1 MFPQVDN
8 KRPDP
13 VSTTFYHGDK
23 TGMVIAPSRGVK
35 GEAAAEVLAVVQY
48 DVDKAGTAMLAFD
61 VHNARLGRTVARIEP
76 GIPFVEIL
84 GSGLVFAQSGELTG
98 DRLAFLLQT
107 DDGNMPYRT
116 YLYIWKFDPASET
129 TQVMDKPEARIDCK
143 MDVYAMGGVRS
154 VTMKYVELGAARS
167 PTYAVCMER
176 QKSEQEGEDTIYFE
190 VRFFDAQSQ
199 LELREK
205 RIKIEKQSVMLECA
219 KKNILIARDLIQL
232 KLSFETEFNWYYDLS
247 MSD

>member
-1 MFPQVDN
+1 MDN

-23 TGMVIAPSRGVK
+23 TGMVIAPSRGVR

-48 DVDKAGTAMLAFD
+48 DVDKVGTAMLAFD
-61 VHNARLGRTVARIEP
+61 VYNARLGRTVARIEP
-76 GIPFVEIL
+76 GIPFVDIL

-154 VTMKYVELGAARS
+154 VTMKYVELGAVRS

-176 QKSEQEGEDTIYFE
+176 QKSEEEGEDTIYFE

-199 LELREK
+199 LELKEK

-219 KKNILIARDLIQL
+219 KKNILIARDITQL
-232 KLSFETEFNWYYDLS
+232 KF
-247 MSD
+247 